1 MEKQKEKKPGL
12 FLALFWGTGVAL
24 LLLLLL
30 TLVIAGL
37 IWGGVVPAK
46 SPSLVL
52 SLCACICAFVG
63 GRVAVKH
70 WKGGTMVA
78 GGLTGAILCGVLTAV
93 CLGTTG
99 TVALPGLLFATL
111 ALVLAGG
118 CLAGLGKKA

>member
-52 SLCACICAFVG
+52 SLVWF
-63 GRVAVKH
+63 
-70 WKGGTMVA
+70 
-78 GGLTGAILCGVLTAV
+78 
-93 CLGTTG
+93 
-99 TVALPGLLFATL
+99 
-111 ALVLAGG
+111 
-118 CLAGLGKKA
+118 